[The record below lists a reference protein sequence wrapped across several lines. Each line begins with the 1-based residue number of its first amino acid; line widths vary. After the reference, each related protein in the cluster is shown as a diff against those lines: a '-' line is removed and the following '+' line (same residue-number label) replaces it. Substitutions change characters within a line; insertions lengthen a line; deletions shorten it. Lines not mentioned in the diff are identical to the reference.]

1 MTSLYRNRID
11 KNEKYR
17 KGKKQVMQANS
28 LSLSTPEQDEITTS
42 IQGRKLELSL
52 LDYSTSV

>member
-1 MTSLYRNRID
+1 
-11 KNEKYR
+11 
-17 KGKKQVMQANS
+17 MQADS
-28 LSLSTPEQDEITTS
+28 LSLSTPEQNEITTS